1 MVEFIKGKLLT
12 GPAVA
17 ILGSVMLLI
26 GGILGISLPE
36 MQLVMS
42 FFPILYVTFVLPI
55 ILGLIG
61 IAGAVLTIIQ
71 KKFTNY
77 VIIIVGLIAVIGI
90 FIPIFF
96 TFPLVMSFLYI
107 DPFLILIGGIL
118 SVVIQEE

>member
-36 MQLVMS
+36 MQLVMAL
-42 FFPILYVTFVLPI
+42 FPILYVTFVLPI

-61 IAGAVLTIIQ
+61 IAGAVLMII
-71 KKFTNY
+71 KKEYMNY
-77 VIIIVGLIAVIGI
+77 LIIIVFV
-90 FIPIFF
+90 
-96 TFPLVMSFLYI
+96 V
-107 DPFLILIGGIL
+107 
-118 SVVIQEE
+118 VVILVFN

>member
-1 MVEFIKGKLLT
+1 MVEFVRGKLLT
-12 GPAVA
+12 GPSVA

-26 GGILGISLPE
+26 GGILGISIPE
-36 MQLVMS
+36 MQLVMAI
-42 FFPILYVTFVLPI
+42 FPILYVTFVLPI

-96 TFPLVMSFLYI
+96 TFPLVMSFIYI

>member
-1 MVEFIKGKLLT
+1 MVEFIKGKLLA
-12 GPAVA
+12 GPLVA
-17 ILGSVMLLI
+17 ILGSILLLI

-36 MQLVMS
+36 MQLVLAL
-42 FFPILYVTFVLPI
+42 FPILYVTFIFPI

-71 KKFTNY
+71 KKFTNF
-77 VIIIVGLIAVIGI
+77 VIIIIGLIAVIGI
-90 FIPIFF
+90 FIPIFL
-96 TFPLVMSFLYI
+96 TFPLVMSFIYI

>member
-1 MVEFIKGKLLT
+1 MVEFIRGKLLT
-12 GPAVA
+12 GPSVA

-42 FFPILYVTFVLPI
+42 FFPIIYVTFIMPI

-71 KKFTNY
+71 KQYMNF

-90 FIPIFF
+90 FIPIFV
-96 TFPLVMSFLYI
+96 TFPLVISFLYI

>member
-1 MVEFIKGKLLT
+1 MVEFVRGKLLT
-12 GPAVA
+12 GPSVA
-17 ILGSVMLLI
+17 ILGSILLI
-26 GGILGISLPE
+26 VGGILGISLPE
-36 MQLVMS
+36 MQVVMA

-71 KKFTNY
+71 KKFTNF

-90 FIPIFF
+90 FIPIFLA
-96 TFPLVMSFLYI
+96 FPLVMSFIYI